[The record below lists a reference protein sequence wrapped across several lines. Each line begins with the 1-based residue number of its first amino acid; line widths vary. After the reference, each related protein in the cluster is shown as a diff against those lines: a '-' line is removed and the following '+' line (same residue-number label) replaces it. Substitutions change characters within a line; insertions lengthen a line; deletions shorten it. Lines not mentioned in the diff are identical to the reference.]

1 MLRTVIL
8 SNLTMIQNQDLVI
21 VDDGVET
28 VSDGDDSAVSELCL
42 NDVLDQLISLNINT
56 CTHFIQQQNP
66 APEITSLV
74 LQDWII
80 SDINFLFQQSSSQTN
95 QLFLSNREVITIS
108 IN

>member
-42 NDVLDQLISLNINT
+42 NDVLDQLISLEE
-56 CTHFIQQQNP
+56 QR
-66 APEITSLV
+66 L
-74 LQDWII
+74 
-80 SDINFLFQQSSSQTN
+80 
-95 QLFLSNREVITIS
+95 
-108 IN
+108 